1 MNGMGGSGN
10 NVVQDGSD
18 VRDSFIKASGFS
30 AASSIT
36 LESLGEFSITGQNVG
51 SDSGDGVVQIRMST
65 ARGGNQ
71 FHGSAFYAGRNDAF
85 NANTWTNNF
94 TGTSRPVLRQHR
106 YGGCILGAARNRPI
120 PPPA

>member
-1 MNGMGGSGN
+1 
-10 NVVQDGSD
+10 
-18 VRDSFIKASGFS
+18 
-30 AASSIT
+30 
-36 LESLGEFSITGQNVG
+36 
-51 SDSGDGVVQIRMST
+51 MST

-106 YGGCILGAARNRPI
+106 YGGSIGGARPVPPSLHRAKRKRFFFFFSRFSRCFSNKVAGAGLPPRAAAARPSTLL
-120 PPPA
+120 PPGARNTPHIFC